1 MSAPE
6 TVIVHTDGASR
17 GNPGPASIGVVI
29 AEPSGH
35 VLREFGEALAPTTNN
50 VAEYTAVIR
59 ALESALEL
67 GARRVQVQ
75 MDSQLVVRQ
84 LNGSYRVKHPDMLP
98 LYRRVLELI
107 QRFEEVTFAHVP
119 REQNTEADRL
129 ANAAL
134 DRVPAEESAVARVF
148 KLLVDGKTDE
158 ASEVLSTD
166 FKYRRG
172 SDERSADAEAFLS
185 AWARFLARRESTRG
199 AGRVP
204 AGSRRRSGS
213 RVPTSSSRRAGR
225 RKQSSGSAALATERS
240 RASPS
245 IATRSLDAIIG

>member
-1 MSAPE
+1 LSAPE

-134 DRVPAEESAVARVF
+134 DRVPAEESAVARLF
-148 KLLVDGKTDE
+148 KLLVDGKAEE
-158 ASEVLSTD
+158 ARGLLSTE
-166 FKYRRG
+166 FEYRRA
-172 SDERSADAEAFLS
+172 SDEDAGDAEVFLR
-185 AWARFLARRESTRG
+185 AWRRPGAGWQPASIRVTGPDIIFEARRQKE
-199 AGRVP
+199 AILWIGRVGDGKVESITEYRDVST
-204 AGSRRRSGS
+204 ARLRRQPGF
-213 RVPTSSSRRAGR
+213 PPP
-225 RKQSSGSAALATERS
+225 ER
-240 RASPS
+240 
-245 IATRSLDAIIG
+245 